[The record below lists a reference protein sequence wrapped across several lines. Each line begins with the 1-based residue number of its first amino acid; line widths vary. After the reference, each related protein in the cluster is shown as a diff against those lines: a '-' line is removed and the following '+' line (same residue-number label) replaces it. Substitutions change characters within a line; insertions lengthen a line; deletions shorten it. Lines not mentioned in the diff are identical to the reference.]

1 MGFGPKKCLTHDACW
16 PGISQGVWFG
26 VPQFKRDFDD
36 LEMIRK
42 EQTDG
47 VGRGLKTKTKE

>member
-16 PGISQGVWFG
+16 LGISQGVWFG